1 VKRVVRNVAWAVATW
16 FGCGLSP
23 WAPGTAGTLGAI
35 PLYLVARLGGC
46 PGVAATATLVFFSGV
61 WAASVVA
68 RERGLK
74 DPQLVVV
81 DEVAGFLLTMLPV
94 RALSWRAVSVG
105 FLVFRVLDIVK
116 PWPARQLEDLPSGWG
131 IVLDD
136 VAAGVYG
143 AGIMTLLQ
151 GMGAFG

>member
-1 VKRVVRNVAWAVATW
+1 MA
-16 FGCGLSP
+16 
-23 WAPGTAGTLGAI
+23 
-35 PLYLVARLGGC
+35 ARLGGW
-46 PGVAATATLVFFSGV
+46 PGVAAAATVIFFLGV

-74 DPQLVVV
+74 DPQIVVV

-94 RALSWRAVSVG
+94 RGLSWRAVSVG

-116 PWPARQLEDLPSGWG
+116 PWPARQLEHLSSGWG

-143 AGIMTLLQ
+143 AGVMTLLQ